1 MSLGIQHELLPRFS
15 AEFTYNRRDYSN
27 LTVSDQLGIGCDRFN
42 GAQELSACQDGYL
55 NFSSPNY
62 GFFSF
67 TAPSHPDLPGGGGY
81 VIRGVANPN
90 ATLPTGRPSAVT
102 IMDTLSYSSNFF
114 DTNFVWRGT
123 DRWRLQGLRVN
134 GGTTTGR
141 AVRDQCSS
149 MVDNPD
155 VQQHDG
161 VTPSC
166 NPYTRWETN
175 VRGTASYTVPKIDV
189 LASTVFQWRTGP
201 QRSAT
206 YRVSKDAVTWED
218 SSAARATQPCP
229 AGTGGTGCFTPVGAT
244 TATIYQANLLNA
256 GELYGPGYLTFDL
269 KLGKNIR
276 FAGKRLN
283 VGVDVYNLF
292 NNGAVLTYQNDFDVA
307 DQPNTAVVEQWGQAT
322 SLLSPR
328 FMRFSV
334 QFDF

>member
-1 MSLGIQHELLPRFS
+1 M
-15 AEFTYNRRDYSN
+15 
-27 LTVSDQLGIGCDRFN
+27 
-42 GAQELSACQDGYL
+42 
-55 NFSSPNY
+55 
-62 GFFSF
+62 
-67 TAPSHPDLPGGGGY
+67 
-81 VIRGVANPN
+81 IRGLANPN
-90 ATLPTGRPSAVT
+90 ATLPVGRPSAVT
-102 IMDTLSYSSNFF
+102 IMEDLAYTSNFF

-123 DRWRLQGLRVN
+123 NRWHLGGLRVN

-149 MVDNPD
+149 MLDGPD

-166 NPYTRWETN
+166 NPYTRWKTN
-175 VRGTASYTVPKIDV
+175 VRGTASYTIPKVDV
-189 LASTVFQWRTGP
+189 LAATVFQWRTGP

-206 YRVSKDAVTWED
+206 HWFSKDEVTWD
-218 SSAARATQPCP
+218 PSSAARATQPCP
-229 AGTGGTGCFTPVGAT
+229 AGTSGVGCFTPIGT
-244 TATIYQANLLNA
+244 GTRLTRLLIRPTCSTP
-256 GELYGPGYLTFDL
+256 GKLDGPGYLTFDL

-292 NNGAVLTYQNDFDVA
+292 NNGAVLTYQDNFDVA
-307 DQPNTAVVEQWGQAT
+307 DIAATPVVEQWGQAT

-328 FMRFSV
+328 FMRLSI